1 MFILFI
7 VNTLIIIFV
16 LMLMVQIL
24 FPIREGLENDTSKQ
38 YQEYDLNSNN
48 PNSALILAQQNAGN
62 IEYIKGR
69 LTELDKVKQDVTDIS
84 GNVVQLTDNV
94 EQLVQQQS
102 DYSQQQLPSSAPDV
116 SGASYDETE
125 PEEEE

>member
-16 LMLMVQIL
+16 LMLIFQIL
-24 FPIREGLENDTSKQ
+24 FPLREGLENNDSSKQ
-38 YQEYDLNSNN
+38 YQEYDLNS
-48 PNSALILAQQNAGN
+48 PNSSLILAQQNAGN

-69 LTELDKVKQDVTDIS
+69 LLELDKVKQDVTDIN
-84 GNVVQLTDNV
+84 GNLEQLTDNV

-102 DYSQQQLPSSAPDV
+102 EYSQQQLPSSPPEI
-116 SGASYDETE
+116 SGASYEETE
-125 PEEEE
+125 TEEEE

>member
-24 FPIREGLENDTSKQ
+24 LPIREGLENDTSKQ
-38 YQEYDLNSNN
+38 YQEYDLNS

-69 LTELDKVKQDVTDIS
+69 LLELDKVKQDVTDIS

-94 EQLVQQQS
+94 EQLVQQQA
-102 DYSQQQLPSSAPDV
+102 DYSQQQLPSSPPDI

-125 PEEEE
+125 PEEE

>member
-16 LMLMVQIL
+16 LMLIFQIL
-24 FPIREGLENDTSKQ
+24 FPVREGLENNDSSKQ
-38 YQEYDLNSNN
+38 YQEYDLNS
-48 PNSALILAQQNAGN
+48 PNSSLILAQQNAGN

-69 LTELDKVKQDVTDIS
+69 LLELDKVKQDVTDIN
-84 GNVVQLTDNV
+84 GNLEQLTDNV

-102 DYSQQQLPSSAPDV
+102 EYSQQQLPSSPPEI
-116 SGASYDETE
+116 SGASYEETE
-125 PEEEE
+125 TEEEE